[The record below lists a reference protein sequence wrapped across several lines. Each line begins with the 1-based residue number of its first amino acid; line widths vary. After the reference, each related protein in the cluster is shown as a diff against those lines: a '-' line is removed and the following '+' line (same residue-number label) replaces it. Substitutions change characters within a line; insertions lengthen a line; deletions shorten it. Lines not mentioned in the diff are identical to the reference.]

1 VITVAGVADITG
13 VVLPLVI
20 TPGAS
25 FALTV
30 SGAVERSRWIGA
42 RIAIGTAAAITV
54 IAAAVCY
61 TPLAQTLSD
70 SRLAHLLGY
79 IGAVVLFAL
88 AARVALSAIKA
99 GQRPDAHPP
108 RAGSASAR
116 AFMATIV
123 NPKALTVYLVVVPGV
138 AASLGQSL
146 KTIGAVFAVT
156 HIICMSGWLAAV
168 DALIQRASWLGSPRS
183 RRVLQLAAAAGLV
196 ITGAILL
203 LTARVQPR
211 S

>member
-1 VITVAGVADITG
+1 VITVADVADITG

-30 SGAVERSRWIGA
+30 TGAVERSRWIGV
-42 RIAIGTAAAITV
+42 RIAIGTAAAISV
-54 IAAAVCY
+54 IAAAVCF

-70 SRLAHLLGY
+70 SRLARVLGY
-79 IGAVVLFAL
+79 VGAAVLFAL
-88 AARVALSAIKA
+88 AARVGYSATRTGQSA
-99 GQRPDAHPP
+99 GGRPPGA
-108 RAGSASAR
+108 RSASAR
-116 AFMATIV
+116 AFMTTIV

-138 AASLGQSL
+138 AVSLGHSL
-146 KTIGAVFAVT
+146 RAVGVVFAAT
-156 HIICMSGWLAAV
+156 HIICTFGWLAAV
-168 DALIQRASWLGSPRS
+168 DCLIQRARWLGQPRS

-203 LTARVQPR
+203 LTRRA
-211 S
+211 

>member
-1 VITVAGVADITG
+1 MISAADVADITA

-42 RIAIGTAAAITV
+42 RIASGTAAAIAV

-79 IGAVVLFAL
+79 IGAAVLFAL

-99 GQRPDAHPP
+99 GQRPGAHRP
-108 RAGSASAR
+108 RAGSALAR

-123 NPKALTVYLVVVPGV
+123 NPKALTVYLVVMPGV

-146 KTIGAVFAVT
+146 KTIGVVFAAT
-156 HIICMSGWLAAV
+156 HILCMFGWLAAV
-168 DALIQRASWLGSPRS
+168 GALIQRARWLGSPRS
-183 RRVLQLAAAAGLV
+183 RRVLQFAAAAGLV

-203 LTARVQPR
+203 LTARV
-211 S
+211 

>member
-1 VITVAGVADITG
+1 MITVADVADITG

-30 SGAVERSRWIGA
+30 AGAVEGSRWIGL
-42 RIAIGTAAAITV
+42 RIATGTAAAIAL

-79 IGAVVLFAL
+79 IGAAVLFAL

-99 GQRPDAHPP
+99 GQRPGAHRP

-123 NPKALTVYLVVVPGV
+123 NPKALTVYLVVMPGV

-146 KTIGAVFAVT
+146 KTIGVVFAAT
-156 HIICMSGWLAAV
+156 HILCMFGWLAAV
-168 DALIQRASWLGSPRS
+168 GALIQRARWLGSPRS
-183 RRVLQLAAAAGLV
+183 RRVLQFAAAAGLV

-203 LTARVQPR
+203 LTARV
-211 S
+211 